1 MFTENIKYHRSNRGF
16 SQEKLAEAADVSLR
30 TIQRLESG
38 DTEPRGDT
46 VIRIAKAL
54 DIPPGDLLQYKKKE
68 DRSFLKALHISAFS
82 FLLFPLVGVLLPF
95 ILWITKKDQID
106 GVEHS
111 GKQIINFQI
120 TWNLLL
126 FTGLLG
132 HIVWYRYS
140 FSFATEISLSVVQSY
155 YIVLYSIIGVLY
167 SYNLFITSVNV
178 FRAWNGL
185 TGWFKPSIKLIK

>member
-1 MFTENIKYHRSNRGF
+1 MKYHRASQGL

-54 DIPPGDLLQYKKKE
+54 GVSPGDLLQYKKE
-68 DRSFLKALHISAFS
+68 ADNGYLKALHISAFS
-82 FLLFPLVGVLLPF
+82 FLLFPLLGVLLPF
-95 ILWITKKDQID
+95 ILWITKKDQFD
-106 GVEHS
+106 GVDNH

-126 FTGLLG
+126 FTGLVGYL
-132 HIVWYRYS
+132 IWFQYS
-140 FSFATEISLSVVQSY
+140 WSFVTEISLSVAQSY
-155 YIVLYSIIGVLY
+155 YFVLYSIIGSLY
-167 SYNLFITSVNV
+167 LYNLLITSVNLIRV
-178 FRAWNGL
+178 WKYQS
-185 TGWFKPSIKLIK
+185 TWFKPSLKLIR